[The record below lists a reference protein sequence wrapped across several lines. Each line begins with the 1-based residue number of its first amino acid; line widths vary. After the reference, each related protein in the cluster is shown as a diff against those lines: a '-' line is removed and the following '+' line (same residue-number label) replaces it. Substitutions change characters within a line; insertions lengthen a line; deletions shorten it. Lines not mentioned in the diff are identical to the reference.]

1 MLIIFFSKINFELFF
16 ISPCGR
22 DINVHVFFFAQVIF
36 NSKRIADGAFA
47 IHKGQVTAFR
57 MNPDLMSGSDADD
70 DNVIILD
77 DLDLPEEYR
86 NIEER
91 EISERSLPSSF
102 E

>member
-1 MLIIFFSKINFELFF
+1 
-16 ISPCGR
+16 
-22 DINVHVFFFAQVIF
+22 
-36 NSKRIADGAFA
+36 
-47 IHKGQVTAFR
+47 
-57 MNPDLMSGSDADD
+57 MNPDLMSGSDVDD
-70 DNVIILD
+70 ENVIILD